1 MTFTITLNGVLIF
14 LGSAAGIVLL
24 VYLIMTAIKL
34 NRILKDVKDIV
45 DKNKSNVD
53 SIMIS
58 LPKISSNIEGI
69 TGELNDGVQ
78 SIASTVGT
86 IEKSM
91 VRTTK
96 AMEEKT
102 ENIVDYVYVVTD
114 IVKAI
119 VGMFQKKKTN
129 KR

>member
-1 MTFTITLNGVLIF
+1 MTFTLTLNGVLIF
-14 LGSAAGIVLL
+14 LASIAGIVLL
-24 VYLIMTAIKL
+24 IYLIMTAIKL
-34 NRILKDVKDIV
+34 NRILKDVKDIL
-45 DKNKSNVD
+45 DKNKNNVD

-91 VRTTK
+91 VKTTK

-102 ENIVDYVYVVTD
+102 ENIVDYIYVVTD
-114 IVKAI
+114 VVKAI
-119 VGMFQKKKTN
+119 IGMFQKKK
-129 KR
+129 K